1 METKDKGQVVYY
13 YNREKRLQRASD
25 NARFASDGR
34 GTGRRGLVKSLTATR
49 SLRFLFFGVLLM
61 SLASLIVGYVDRERN
76 TGSIAGY
83 YLEAEAMWFEG
94 YVYVTVAKVS
104 PWYARL
110 GKGLGARPAAPVA
123 IGIAAGS
130 GSEAGA
136 ASGVLQ
142 AGDADLRLR
151 YPAGERP
158 PLALV
163 VATLDDGGAV
173 AQRLELLSKVR

>member
-1 METKDKGQVVYY
+1 METKDKGQVVFY

-34 GTGRRGLVKSLTATR
+34 GTGRRGLLKSLTATR
-49 SLRFLFFGVLLM
+49 SLRFLFYGVLLM

-110 GKGLGARPAAPVA
+110 GKGLGAAPPAPVA
-123 IGIAAGS
+123 IGIVAGS
-130 GSEAGA
+130 GSGE

-142 AGDADLRLR
+142 AREADLRLR
-151 YPAGERP
+151 YPAEERP
-158 PLALV
+158 ALALV
-163 VATLDDGGAV
+163 VASLDEGPGA
-173 AQRLELLSKVR
+173 ANRLDLIAKVR